1 MAGSSADAILG
12 GMTTSHST
20 PGTAFH
26 PTPGTASHPTP
37 DPTSGPASDPTSDP
51 ASDPA
56 LDSLHGL
63 SVGDALGAQFFV
75 PANRPYLTALQ
86 APPGPWPW
94 TDDTEMACSVYAAF
108 RERGRIDSFDL
119 THAFARRHDFDRGYG
134 PAANRLLRLIREG
147 GDARELAGALF
158 DGQGSFGNGAAM
170 RVAPLGAAF
179 AGDPAAVVG
188 PAAETAVITH
198 THPQAVDGAVAVA
211 VAAAFAARSRE
222 EPIGPAEFLGE
233 VAGLTPDGAVRRA
246 VEEAA
251 ALVTV
256 ADTGT
261 AARLLGNGS
270 RVSALDTVPFALLVA
285 ARHLDDYPAAV
296 WATVSA
302 GGDVDTTAAIVGG
315 IVAART
321 GTAGVPAAWSAA
333 REPLPGWAFPE
344 PGGVMDAWAGKPTDA
359 RAAGVA
365 DARAGGVATVRPG
378 RSEHFLAPRP
388 VTPPDLFWTDGDW
401 QRVRTIRSTGR
412 WGVSTAEGVL
422 SVHEES
428 TGHRLAA
435 VRVEPVRGG
444 WRPAAGECEAD
455 PARFRDPERLLADV
469 LRGL

>member
-1 MAGSSADAILG
+1 
-12 GMTTSHST
+12 MTISD
-20 PGTAFH
+20 
-26 PTPGTASHPTP
+26 PTPGTASHSTPGPTP
-37 DPTSGPASDPTSDP
+37 DPTPGPTPDPTPGPTPDAVSDP
-51 ASDPA
+51 AF
-56 LDSLHGL
+56 DSLHGL

-147 GDARELAGALF
+147 GDARELAGGLF

-211 VAAAFAARSRE
+211 VAAAFAVRSRE
-222 EPIGPAEFLGE
+222 EQIGPAEFLGE

-251 ALVTV
+251 VLVTV

-285 ARHLDDYPAAV
+285 ARHLDDYPAAI

-333 REPLPGWAFPE
+333 RESLPGWAFPE
-344 PGGVMDAWAGKPTDA
+344 
-359 RAAGVA
+359 
-365 DARAGGVATVRPG
+365 AGGVVDAGPG
-378 RSEHFLAPRP
+378 RSEPFCRPRS

-401 QRVRTIRSTGR
+401 QRVRTHRGSGR
-412 WGVSTAEGVL
+412 WRLSTAEGVL
-422 SVHEES
+422 SVHEGS
-428 TGHRLAA
+428 TGYRLAA
-435 VRVEPVRGG
+435 VPVEPVRGG
-444 WRPAAGECEAD
+444 WRPAAGEYEAH
-455 PARFRDPERLLADV
+455 PARFGDPERLLADV
-469 LRGL
+469 LREL